1 MYNRT
6 IELNKVNLMENQT
19 LLLITAAL
27 TGIAIGALF
36 MYFLSSK
43 GAGSA
48 KSVAKV
54 EEKLTKY
61 QEDVVSH
68 FEQTADLVDEL
79 TQSYK
84 KVFDHLGQSARELLT
99 DEQVKAQIEKRK
111 DKKITLAFLA
121 EENIAPEDEDVT
133 DEKDPKDIT
142 EEINKVSEESQEVE
156 QEQDGLEKDVKELVE
171 EIEAEMKK
179 PNDA

>member
-1 MYNRT
+1 
-6 IELNKVNLMENQT
+6 MENQT
-19 LLLITAAL
+19 LILITVAL
-27 TGIAIGALF
+27 IGIAVGAF
-36 MYFLSSK
+36 IMYLLSAKSS
-43 GAGSA
+43 GSA
-48 KSVAKV
+48 KSVAEV

-99 DEQVKAQIEKRK
+99 EEQVKVQIEKRK

-121 EENIAPEDEDVT
+121 DETLSTAEELQETNDV
-133 DEKDPKDIT
+133 K
-142 EEINKVSEESQEVE
+142 
-156 QEQDGLEKDVKELVE
+156 DGLEKNVEELVE
-171 EIEAEMKK
+171 EIEVEMNK
-179 PNDA
+179 PNNS

>member
-1 MYNRT
+1 MD
-6 IELNKVNLMENQT
+6 NQT
-19 LLLITAAL
+19 LFLITATLA
-27 TGIAIGALF
+27 GIAIGVLI
-36 MYFLSSK
+36 MYFLSGK
-43 GAGSA
+43 GSSSA
-48 KSVAKV
+48 KSVAQV

-99 DEQVKAQIEKRK
+99 DEQVKEQIEKRK
-111 DKKITLAFLA
+111 DRKITLGFLT
-121 EENIAPEDEDVT
+121 EESDADVVETVLEESVEEVQESNENDDDIVEQKVDES
-133 DEKDPKDIT
+133 KDPLERDV
-142 EEINKVSEESQEVE
+142 EELI
-156 QEQDGLEKDVKELVE
+156 E

-179 PNDA
+179 PDDA

>member
-1 MYNRT
+1 MD
-6 IELNKVNLMENQT
+6 NQT
-19 LLLITAAL
+19 LFLITATL
-27 TGIAIGALF
+27 VGIAIGVLI
-36 MYFLSSK
+36 MYFLSGK
-43 GAGSA
+43 GSSSA
-48 KSVAKV
+48 KSVAQV

-111 DKKITLAFLA
+111 DRKVTLGFLTDDSEVI
-121 EENIAPEDEDVT
+121 EEGSSVEQAP
-133 DEKDPKDIT
+133 DEKIEEVQEEVKSEVQEAEQKIDDSKDAL
-142 EEINKVSEESQEVE
+142 
-156 QEQDGLEKDVKELVE
+156 EQDVEELIE
-171 EIEAEMKK
+171 EIEIEMNK
-179 PNDA
+179 PIDK

>member
-1 MYNRT
+1 
-6 IELNKVNLMENQT
+6 MENQV

-27 TGIAIGALF
+27 AGIAIGALF

-43 GAGSA
+43 GANSA
-48 KSVAKV
+48 KSVAQV

-99 DEQVKAQIEKRK
+99 DEQVKQQIEKRK
-111 DKKITLAFLA
+111 DRKVTLGFL
-121 EENIAPEDEDVT
+121 T
-133 DEKDPKDIT
+133 DES
-142 EEINKVSEESQEVE
+142 EIVDQTNAVEQVSEEKVEEVQEEVE
-156 QEQDGLEKDVKELVE
+156 STAQEFDTKDDESKDPLERDVEELIE
-171 EIEAEMKK
+171 EIETEMNKSDDK
-179 PNDA
+179 

>member
-1 MYNRT
+1 MD
-6 IELNKVNLMENQT
+6 NQT
-19 LLLITAAL
+19 LFLITATLA
-27 TGIAIGALF
+27 GIAIGVLI
-36 MYFLSSK
+36 MYFLSGK
-43 GAGSA
+43 GSNSA
-48 KSVAKV
+48 KSVAQV

-99 DEQVKAQIEKRK
+99 EEQVKEQIEKRK
-111 DKKITLAFLA
+111 DRKITLGFL
-121 EENIAPEDEDVT
+121 T
-133 DEKDPKDIT
+133 DESDADVVETVLEESVEEVQESNENDDGIVEQKVDESKDPLERDV
-142 EEINKVSEESQEVE
+142 EELI
-156 QEQDGLEKDVKELVE
+156 E

-179 PNDA
+179 PDDA

>member
-1 MYNRT
+1 
-6 IELNKVNLMENQT
+6 MENQT
-19 LLLITAAL
+19 LLLITAVL
-27 TGIAIGALF
+27 TGIAIGALI

-43 GAGSA
+43 GTKSA

-84 KVFDHLGQSARELLT
+84 RVFDHLGQSARELLT
-99 DEQVKAQIEKRK
+99 DEQVKDQIEKRK
-111 DKKITLAFLA
+111 DRKITLGFLA
-121 EENIAPEDEDVT
+121 EEADAEAQPKAIA
-133 DEKDPKDIT
+133 
-142 EEINKVSEESQEVE
+142 EEVQDSVE
-156 QEQDGLEKDVKELVE
+156 QKTDNNKDALEQDVKELIE
-171 EIEAEMKK
+171 EVEAEMNK
-179 PNDA
+179 PDKS